1 MKILLVGEYSR
12 LHNSLKEGLIK
23 LGHDP
28 KIVSYSNGFR
38 NFPTDYSIDYT
49 FCRLKFVNYIRQA
62 IYKLSNFDI
71 ANLEHGLRFYFLLS
85 KFKDYDVVQFINE
98 RPIKTT
104 KRFELYLI
112 KKIFSNNK
120 KVFVLS
126 CGVDY
131 QTLKYD
137 LSNKDK
143 KSLLQPYLQNTE
155 LGKYYEYIPEYLS
168 ANYKKIHDFIFK
180 NCNGVIVTD
189 LDYIEANKTHSKFT
203 KLIPY
208 PINYEKLVFHEQI
221 IEEKIIIFLGIN
233 QYSYYQKGIN
243 YFEKALKQIEVKY
256 PNKVEI
262 IKTQNVPYAE
272 YINLYNKSH
281 ILLDQAFTYDQ
292 GYNALE
298 AMAKEKVVFTGAET
312 EFTEYYKLTERVCI
326 NAIPDVDY
334 LVNELSFLIENPE
347 EIIAIGKRARSF
359 VEKEHNYIKIAQEYL
374 NVWNQN

>member
-12 LHNSLKEGLIK
+12 LHNSLKEGLIE
-23 LGHDP
+23 LGHNP

-38 NFPTDYSIDYT
+38 NYPTDYSIDYT
-49 FCRLKFVNYIRQA
+49 ICRLKFVNYIRQT
-62 IYKLSNFDI
+62 IYKLSKFDI

-98 RPIKTT
+98 QPIKTT
-104 KRFELYLI
+104 TRFELYLI
-112 KKIFSNNK
+112 KKIFNNNK

-131 QTLKYD
+131 QTLNYD

-143 KSLLQPYLQNTE
+143 KSLLQPYLQNPK
-155 LGKYYEYIPEYLS
+155 LYKYYGYIPEYLS
-168 ANYKKIHDFIFK
+168 ANYKKIHDFVFK
-180 NCNGVIVTD
+180 NCAGSIVTD
-189 LDYIEANKTHSKFT
+189 LDYIDANKSNPKYK

-208 PINYEKLVFHEQI
+208 PINCEKLAFQEQI
-221 IEEKIIIFLGIN
+221 FKHTIVIFLGIN
-233 QYSYYQKGIN
+233 QYSYYQKGID
-243 YFEKALKQIEVKY
+243 YFEKALTQIAAKY
-256 PNKVEI
+256 QNKVEI
-262 IKTQNVPYAE
+262 IRTQNVPYAE

-298 AMAKEKVVFTGAET
+298 AMAKGKVVFTGAET
-312 EFTEYYKLTERVCI
+312 EFMEYYNLTQRVCV
-326 NAIPDVDY
+326 NAIPDVNY

-347 EIIAIGKRARSF
+347 EIIAIGKRARTF
-359 VEKEHNYIKIAQEYL
+359 VEEEHHYIKIAEEYL
-374 NVWNQN
+374 KTWKSD